1 MATVSGPQDA
11 DDTVRDAAQR
21 LAAAVAADPGCARVT
36 DVLVARR
43 GRTLLLAARTP
54 PVPRDL
60 FSVTKTVLALVTG
73 IAVEDGLVVV
83 EDEVDRHLPPDLAG
97 PGAAGRTVAHLLAL
111 QRGAATGGRFD
122 LDQVAVSGRSW
133 AAVAAEAPEV
143 EPPGSRFRY
152 DNGAAQL
159 LAEVL
164 HRVTGDLAAY
174 AGERLLSPLGCTD
187 WGWLRDPTGTPTG
200 PAHLSL
206 TADDLARVGSL
217 LCDGGRVDGTVLVDA
232 GWVTAMRTPTSDGGP
247 PEDRP
252 YGLGL
257 WLEDDEVCFGAGWAG
272 QLLLCRPRDGLVV
285 VTQSD
290 PAFDYGPPARDAMPP
305 GWRAPLGLV
314 RQHLL

>member
-1 MATVSGPQDA
+1 MAAVSGPE
-11 DDTVRDAAQR
+11 DDDETVREAAQR
-21 LAAAVAADPGCARVT
+21 LAAEVAADPACARVT

-43 GRTLLLAARTP
+43 GRTLLHDPAGPR
-54 PVPRDL
+54 VPHDL
-60 FSVTKTVLALVTG
+60 FSVTKTVLALVAG
-73 IAVEDGLVVV
+73 VAVGDGLLGLD
-83 EDEVDRHLPPDLAG
+83 DEVDRHLPPGTTG
-97 PGAAGRTVAHLLAL
+97 PGTARRTVRHLLAL
-111 QRGAATGGRFD
+111 QRGAATDGRQD
-122 LDQVAVSGRSW
+122 LDEVAVSGAGW
-133 AAVAAEAPEV
+133 AARFAEAPEV
-143 EPPGSRFRY
+143 EPPGTRFRY

-159 LAEVL
+159 LAALL

-174 AGERLLSPLGCTD
+174 AGGRLLGPLGCTD
-187 WGWLRDPTGTPTG
+187 WVWLRDPTGTPTG
-200 PAHLSL
+200 PAHLAL
-206 TADDLARVGSL
+206 TAADLARVGSL
-217 LCDGGRVDGTVLVDA
+217 LCDGGRVGGTVLVDA

-314 RQHLL
+314 RQHLV